1 MAAVADVIE
10 CVVVDTSWLI
20 ELFRFPDRSIPER
33 SADAHRRLDDA
44 LRRNVRLVLPVPVLF
59 EAGNFVAQIRV
70 QEVRALQA
78 KRLLSL
84 FDLAAKGFPWIVPL
98 ASGDE
103 VWTRSHLHD
112 CMTRFVAAQDKPQL
126 GLTDAAVIYEAERLK
141 ADRLWPR
148 RVHIWT
154 YEDAMKAREPDPEP
168 ER

>member
-1 MAAVADVIE
+1 LSCSNSRIAAFRSDPRTRIADWTTLTEEVS
-10 CVVVDTSWLI
+10 VWSY
-20 ELFRFPDRSIPER
+20 RS
-33 SADAHRRLDDA
+33 
-44 LRRNVRLVLPVPVLF
+44 PVLF
-59 EAGNFVAQIRV
+59 EVGNFVAQIRV

-141 ADRLWPR
+141 ADRLWPK
-148 RVHIWT
+148 RVHI
-154 YEDAMKAREPDPEP
+154 
-168 ER
+168 